1 MKNLKI
7 LLAEDH
13 EISQK
18 MATRLLE
25 KRGYKVMVAENG
37 EEVLENLKGEAFDL
51 VLMDVQMPV
60 MDGIIATQKIRNQ
73 KSDIR
78 NIPIIAM
85 TAHAM
90 KGDRQRCLDAGMDDY
105 ISKPIDVDDLF
116 AKIEQWG
123 HSRTMDSREIT
134 TEYHP
139 ASQNETDVNTPVQLD
154 KALERAAGDREFL
167 SELYQHFIKE
177 MDDRI
182 LKFQNLIDLGEAES
196 LADEA
201 HSLKGAASNLSAD
214 RLAKVAY
221 QLEQLGRQNDLSN
234 GGQLLEALGNELNDL
249 KAFVDDN
256 LL

>member
-25 KRGYKVMVAENG
+25 KRGYSVVAAENG
-37 EEVLENLKGEAFDL
+37 EEVLENLDGEAFDL

-60 MDGIIATQKIRNQ
+60 MDGIIATQKIRNL

-78 NIPIIAM
+78 DIPIIAM

-116 AKIEQWG
+116 EKIEQWG
-123 HSRTMDSREIT
+123 HSQAMDSLEIT
-134 TEYHP
+134 TENHP
-139 ASQNETDVNTPVQLD
+139 TSQNETDFSAPVQIG
-154 KALERAAGDREFL
+154 KALERASGDREFL
-167 SELYQHFIKE
+167 TELYQHFITE

-182 LKFQNLIDLGEAES
+182 QKFQKYIDLGEAET

-201 HSLKGAASNLSAD
+201 HSLKGAASNLSAG
-214 RLAKVAY
+214 RLADVAY

-249 KAFVDDN
+249 KAFVNDN

>member
-25 KRGYKVMVAENG
+25 KRGYSVIAAENG
-37 EEVLENLKGEAFDL
+37 EKVLEHLDGEAFDL

-60 MDGIIATQKIRNQ
+60 MDGIIATQKIRNL

-78 NIPIIAM
+78 DIPIIAM

-116 AKIEQWG
+116 SKIEQWG
-123 HSRTMDSREIT
+123 HSRAMDSREIT
-134 TEYHP
+134 TENHP
-139 ASQNETDVNTPVQLD
+139 ASQNETDISAPVQLE
-154 KALERAAGDREFL
+154 KALERASGDREFL
-167 SELYQHFIKE
+167 TELYQHFIKE

-182 LKFQNLIDLGEAES
+182 QKFKKFIDLGEAET

-214 RLAKVAY
+214 RLAQVAY
-221 QLEQLGRQNDLSN
+221 QIEQLGRQNDLSN
-234 GGQLLEALGNELNDL
+234 GGQLLEALGNELSDL
-249 KAFVDDN
+249 KAFVNDN